1 MEGSSQQRSAPS
13 VESRLTW
20 AQRATAEPLPLE
32 MSQRALCTTSER
44 DLWVEIKLSH
54 FFRFCYTRL
63 MLSPLPKTLRV
74 NRGKISVADL
84 HEQGSELRF
93 WRRQSVKN
101 RLEGVELLRQTAHAY
116 DPAAARLPRLLAVTQ
131 RKRH

>member
-1 MEGSSQQRSAPS
+1 
-13 VESRLTW
+13 
-20 AQRATAEPLPLE
+20 
-32 MSQRALCTTSER
+32 MSQRSPGATSDR
-44 DLWVEIKLSH
+44 DSWVKIRLSLSS
-54 FFRFCYTRL
+54 RFCYLRL

-93 WRRQSVKN
+93 WRRQSVKK
-101 RLEGVELLRQTAHAY
+101 RLEGVELLRQTARIY
-116 DPAAARLPRLLAVTQ
+116 DPAAARLPRLLAVTK